1 MVSVFSQDLSNMTP
15 TRMDGG
21 PTAHAN
27 VQYVLECGHGLAW
40 YLVTACA
47 VLVFSFYHTWHSEFL
62 LTLLQ
67 ANVAYPMLRGGS

>member
-1 MVSVFSQDLSNMTP
+1 MTP

-21 PTAHAN
+21 PATHAN

-40 YLVTACA
+40 FLVTACA
-47 VLVFSFYHTWHSEFL
+47 VLMLSLSHVWHGEFL

-67 ANVAYPMLRGGS
+67 ANCAYPMLREGS